1 MKLISF
7 LAGVATGMLLARSM
21 APPAAPAATA
31 AVAAPPASTG
41 DRVDPTLAPP
51 RSDDEL
57 RQRICSRFAR
67 TIGNPDAIQV
77 EVSGGA
83 VTLRGQVQARD
94 SILLMT
100 EVETTLGVT
109 SVQNLLD
116 IQGSLAEVAPAFMHE
131 TPAVRAAEQA
141 TSRTS

>member
-7 LAGVATGMLLARSM
+7 LAGVATGVLLTRSM
-21 APPAAPAATA
+21 AAPAVTA
-31 AVAAPPASTG
+31 AVAGRPAPTG
-41 DRVDPTLAPP
+41 DREDATLTRP
-51 RSDDEL
+51 RSDEEL
-57 RQRICSRFAR
+57 RERICSRFGR

-100 EVETTLGVT
+100 EVENTLGVT
-109 SVQNLLD
+109 AVQNLLD
-116 IQGSLAEVAPAFMHE
+116 IQGSLEGVAPAFMHDA
-131 TPAVRAAEQA
+131 PAVRAAEQA
-141 TSRTS
+141 TSRMS